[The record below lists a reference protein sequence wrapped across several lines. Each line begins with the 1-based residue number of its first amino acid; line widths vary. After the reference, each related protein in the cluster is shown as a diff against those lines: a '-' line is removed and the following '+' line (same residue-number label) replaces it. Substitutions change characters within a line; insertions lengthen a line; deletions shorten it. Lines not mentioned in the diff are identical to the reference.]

1 MTVEEFVK
9 KFYTEKTEQLKNSF
23 DFETDKRNTT
33 SYEIEKLNL
42 DELQLDK
49 LRLGIS
55 QLLTD
60 NYYTIL
66 LGLDG
71 SATIGEGNQET
82 FKIFDENENLISD
95 CGEIE
100 AEAYD
105 FFYGY
110 KYEIENSNADFIA
123 TVTYAKSENYG
134 RTTPVKSGYRPQTQ
148 FEFDK
153 MQTSGHQTFFDREF
167 VCPGETVICGISIGI
182 PDYFRNKLKHGVKFK
197 FYEGSNLIGEGTVL
211 KINKILEE

>member
-1 MTVEEFVK
+1 MTAEEFVK

-82 FKIFDENENLISD
+82 MTGSCQVRLTPAFFSRSSTIRLPSSFFSLSFVINQINE
-95 CGEIE
+95 
-100 AEAYD
+100 
-105 FFYGY
+105 
-110 KYEIENSNADFIA
+110 
-123 TVTYAKSENYG
+123 
-134 RTTPVKSGYRPQTQ
+134 
-148 FEFDK
+148 
-153 MQTSGHQTFFDREF
+153 
-167 VCPGETVICGISIGI
+167 
-182 PDYFRNKLKHGVKFK
+182 
-197 FYEGSNLIGEGTVL
+197 
-211 KINKILEE
+211 